1 MALLNPNAPAFFP
14 HQAPPFIPHQA
25 PPFFPHLYYHQ
36 NTHLISSEAEEEQHA
51 HGTLE
56 PGKQQQLLMELH
68 DGHNKQ
74 RRFFKFINCNH
85 HSYEWRKKG
94 EQVGR
99 KIFPQSNNN
108 DHHHFLE
115 ALPNKS
121 IQRYPLMPVRPDG
134 DQTTVMIRNIPSKY
148 TRGLLVNFLEN
159 HCMQE
164 NQRARSDGV
173 VGNENRA
180 VLAFDCVYLPID
192 FKTGLNKGY
201 AFVNFTE
208 SKAAWMFRMTASHMK
223 WDLFKSQK
231 ICEIVAARLQG
242 IENLENYFAS
252 MCFPCQSVEVL
263 PVFFSPPRDGI
274 LKGGEQRT
282 VGRLLVRH

>member
-1 MALLNPNAPAFFP
+1 MRLSLLQFYYYHMTITLLLFFFYFLSLVEGNVSFEVLIKVYWLYIWKPHFNLQAFLCLTLDYKSLTLHRHRHTIAVAALIFHEHTVRSMALLNPNAPAFFP

-36 NTHLISSEAEEEQHA
+36 NTHLISSEAKEEQHA

-56 PGKQQQLLMELH
+56 PGKQQQQLKELH

-74 RRFFKFINCNH
+74 RHFFKFINCNH

-94 EQVGR
+94 KQVGR
-99 KIFPQSNNN
+99 KIFRQSNNN

-148 TRGLLVNFLEN
+148 T
-159 HCMQE
+159 
-164 NQRARSDGV
+164 
-173 VGNENRA
+173 
-180 VLAFDCVYLPID
+180 
-192 FKTGLNKGY
+192 
-201 AFVNFTE
+201 
-208 SKAAWMFRMTASHMK
+208 
-223 WDLFKSQK
+223 
-231 ICEIVAARLQG
+231 
-242 IENLENYFAS
+242 
-252 MCFPCQSVEVL
+252 
-263 PVFFSPPRDGI
+263 
-274 LKGGEQRT
+274 
-282 VGRLLVRH
+282 